1 LGFIEVGGIIVAWT
15 THFEKGGCTMKKEYK
30 CTIVAENGTLSISE
44 ENVGFTSLE
53 LIGLFTYKI
62 RDIEKQMA
70 GEIHPDIEKR
80 KAVKPIH
87 EEKEVPN
94 D

>member
-1 LGFIEVGGIIVAWT
+1 
-15 THFEKGGCTMKKEYK
+15 MKKEYK
-30 CTIVAENGTLSISE
+30 CTIIAENETLSISA

-70 GEIHPDIEKR
+70 GEIHPDIEER
-80 KAVKPIH
+80 KAVKPIR
-87 EEKEVPN
+87 EEKEAPN
-94 D
+94 E